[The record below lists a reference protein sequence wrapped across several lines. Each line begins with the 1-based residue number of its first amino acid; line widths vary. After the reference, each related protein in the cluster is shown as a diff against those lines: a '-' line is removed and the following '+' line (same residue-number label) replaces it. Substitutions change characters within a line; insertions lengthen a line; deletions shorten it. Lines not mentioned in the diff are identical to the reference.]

1 MYYLQKLL
9 SKKAFDKSAA
19 TLATVEASLTF
30 HCHSGCLPLAS
41 TLKLVRERHVIQ
53 NDMGGRECQ
62 KNGQEFSHVFCF
74 ADDRSTLDWR
84 RV

>member
-1 MYYLQKLL
+1 MYYLQKLI

-30 HCHSGCLPLAS
+30 RCHSGCLPLAS

-53 NDMGGRECQ
+53 NDMGAESARRMG
-62 KNGQEFSHVFCF
+62 KSFPMCF
-74 ADDRSTLDWR
+74 VLLMTG
-84 RV
+84 VP